1 MMTGATMEHDDDES
15 TPPNAGIG
23 NPANLE
29 LLRIVGNLLLEQRQH
44 VRELSKLYQDL
55 RGLKEPAPGSWAPRL
70 YEELQRHH
78 SAEGA
83 GIGLLAALVQK

>member
-1 MMTGATMEHDDDES
+1 MLGAMPDQDDEDS
-15 TPPNAGIG
+15 TPPASIG

-44 VRELSKLYQDL
+44 VRELSKLYRDL
-55 RGLKEPAPGSWAPRL
+55 RGRKEPAPASWAPLL